1 MRGQRETVMTATAK
15 DDERSALVR
24 LKWVVATPYLVQGSK
39 DLTEV
44 PILFFIKMTLGMG
57 DAGGQLF
64 DSLKGIGWMI
74 KPLWGVVSD
83 KIRIFGYRRKAW
95 YVLMAFLGTAFW
107 MLAAALA
114 LVEIKTP
121 IVFLLAFNMVFGTYA
136 FVDVVCDAI
145 MVVEG
150 RRLKSVGS
158 FVGLQW
164 TVMSIANAAS
174 TLLGGWLQEMVER
187 EHIHV
192 GVIFAIA
199 GLFPLLT
206 AVVGIRNIPE
216 KRDTSENPVHNRLRA
231 TELIALIISTPA
243 KLNRIRKN
251 NHTIWLLLIFLFF
264 WKFSPSVGYIERSY
278 LIDEREF
285 SGTSFAII
293 FAIGGLTFL
302 ASVLTYRWMVRAFP
316 SIQWQHYLYAM
327 VFIGTVS
334 FPVSFFLFL
343 DPDHS
348 WWRFVYFTLPDALNP
363 LPDWNRY
370 EWFRLV
376 SGTVLSFAHI
386 PAFMIPLTINAHTV
400 KIAYAGLGYALL
412 TAFSNATNIFEG
424 VVGAGLYRLLSDDSF
439 IWLLDAFH
447 GSVLDFAN
455 TPTPRVLILE
465 MFVYISLTFTLL
477 TIPFIR
483 MLKAELRRTG
493 ISIDLGAKVED

>member
-1 MRGQRETVMTATAK
+1 MTVKAAK
-15 DDERSALVR
+15 KEDERSTLAR

-44 PILFFIKMTLGMG
+44 PILFFIKVGLGMG
-57 DAGGQLF
+57 DTGGQLF

-74 KPLWGVVSD
+74 KPLWGVISD
-83 KIRIFGYRRKAW
+83 KVRIFGYRRKAW
-95 YVLMAFLGTAFW
+95 YVLMALLGTAFW
-107 MLAAALA
+107 MLAAMLALA
-114 LVEIKTP
+114 EIKVP
-121 IVFLLAFNMVFGTYA
+121 FIFLLAFNMVFGTYA

-150 RRLKSVGS
+150 RRLKSIGS

-164 TVMSIANAAS
+164 TVMSIANAIS

-187 EHIHV
+187 EEIHV
-192 GVIFAIA
+192 SLIFAIA

-206 AVVGIRNIPE
+206 AAVGIRNIPE
-216 KRDTSENPVHNRLRA
+216 KPDTSEKPIRAKLRA
-231 TELIALIISTPA
+231 AQVFEWIVSAPA

-285 SGTSFAII
+285 SGTSFSII

-302 ASVLTYRWMVRAFP
+302 ASVLTYRWMVRTFP
-316 SIQWQHYLYAM
+316 AIQWQHYLYAM
-327 VFIGTVS
+327 VIIGTVS

-343 DPDHS
+343 DPDHA

-363 LPDWNRY
+363 LPNWNRY

-400 KIAYAGLGYALL
+400 HVAYAGLGYALL

-424 VVGAGLYRLLSDDSF
+424 VVGAGLYWMFSDDSF
-439 IWLLDAFH
+439 VWLLEAFH
-447 GSVLDFAN
+447 GSPLDFAN
-455 TPTPRVLILE
+455 SPTPRVLILE
-465 MFVYISLTFTLL
+465 MFVYISLAFTLL
-477 TIPFIR
+477 TVPFIR
-483 MLKAELRRTG
+483 MLIAELRRTG
-493 ISIDLGAKVED
+493 ISIDLGAKPD

>member
-1 MRGQRETVMTATAK
+1 MTAK
-15 DDERSALVR
+15 SKEDERSALAR
-24 LKWVVATPYLVQGSK
+24 LKWVVSTPYLVQGSK

-44 PILFFIKMTLGMG
+44 PILFFIKINLGLG
-57 DAGGQLF
+57 DASGQFF

-74 KPLWGVVSD
+74 KPLWGVISD
-83 KIRIFGYRRKAW
+83 KVRIFGYRRKAW
-95 YVLMAFLGTAFW
+95 YVLMALLGVLFW
-107 MLAAALA
+107 MSAAALSLA
-114 LVEIKTP
+114 EVRVP
-121 IVFLLAFNMVFGTYA
+121 IVFLLVFNLVFGTYA

-145 MVVEG
+145 MVIEG
-150 RRLKSVGS
+150 RRRKSIGA

-187 EHIHV
+187 EEIHV
-192 GVIFAIA
+192 GAIFALA

-206 AVVGIRNIPE
+206 AYVGIRNIPE
-216 KRDTSENPVHNRLRA
+216 ERDTTLKLVGAGNALGLAEI
-231 TELIALIISTPA
+231 IAFLASVPA

-285 SGTSFAII
+285 SAKSFSII
-293 FAIGGLTFL
+293 FAVGGITFL
-302 ASVLTYRWMVRAFP
+302 ASVLAYRWMVKTFL
-316 SIQWQHYLYAM
+316 SIRWHHYLYAM
-327 VFIGTVS
+327 VAIGTAS
-334 FPVSFFLFL
+334 FPISFFLFL

-348 WWRFVYFTLPDALNP
+348 WWRYVYFTLPDVLNP
-363 LPDWNRY
+363 FPNWTRY

-400 KIAYAGLGYALL
+400 NVAFAGLGYALL

-424 VVGAGLYRLLSDDSF
+424 VAGAGLYKLFSSESF
-439 IWLLDAFH
+439 VWLLEAFQH
-447 GSVLDFAN
+447 SVFDIAYSN
-455 TPTPRVLILE
+455 DPRTLILE
-465 MFVYISLTFTLL
+465 IFVYISLTFTLL
-477 TIPFIR
+477 TIPFIE
-483 MLKAELRRTG
+483 MLKDELRRTG
-493 ISIDLGAKVED
+493 IAIDLGAKQG